1 MVVRKKHSERQL
13 IIKEKGIIPEQ
24 LRNIRTSI
32 QYLAEKRNM
41 KVIMVTSCRQGE
53 GKSSAIANLAYF
65 MAKNGKKVLIID
77 SDLRL
82 PTIHEL
88 FKLQNFS
95 GLTDLLNEIE
105 GKDIIQRVIENLDI
119 VTSGPLPY
127 NPAELLSK
135 PIFQDFIDSHR
146 NKYDFIFVDSTPS
159 GLADSFIIGNV
170 CDSALIVVE
179 NEKTTKRQLKSCID
193 KYQMQNIDIMGIV
206 RNKVRKRKHDSSYY
220 YQYTRE

>member
-13 IIKEKGIIPEQ
+13 ITKEKGIIPEQ

-53 GKSSAIANLAYF
+53 GKSTAIANLAYF
-65 MAKNGKKVLIID
+65 MAKNEKKVLIID

-105 GKDIIQRVIENLDI
+105 GKDIVQRVIENLDI

-127 NPAELLSK
+127 NPTELLSK
-135 PIFQDFIDSHR
+135 PIFQDFIDSSR
-146 NKYDFIFVDSTPS
+146 NEYDFIFVDSTPS
-159 GLADSFIIGNV
+159 GLADSSIIGNA
-170 CDSALIVVE
+170 CDSVLIVVE

-206 RNKVRKRKHDSSYY
+206 RNKVRRRKHDSSYY